1 MLFMT
6 AGKVDIPNR
15 SVAFEIREGEVYRK
29 RCSITNLQIQFPV
42 K

>member
-29 RCSITNLQIQFPV
+29 RCSITICKSNFR
-42 K
+42 